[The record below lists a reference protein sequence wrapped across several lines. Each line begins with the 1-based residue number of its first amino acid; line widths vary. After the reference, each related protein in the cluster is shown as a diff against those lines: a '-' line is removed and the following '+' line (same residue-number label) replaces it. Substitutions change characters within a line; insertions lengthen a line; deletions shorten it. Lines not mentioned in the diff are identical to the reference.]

1 MRDSI
6 RSLGLGF
13 CHGVGDASAGFVLG
27 ALAVRSPIAN
37 WAFLAL
43 SYNLAAFGSQAV
55 IAPWIDRWRLA
66 RAAAVVSP
74 ALAGVALLVARLWPA
89 EGAVVAAWLAGLA
102 SALLHSGTGA
112 LALERAGGRAA
123 GLGFFTAP
131 GVIGL
136 AIGGASVAR
145 GDAALVGILA
155 GLLVSGVLAVSI
167 ESSAPNIPASSNP
180 SNWMTWLGL
189 GLLLASI
196 GLRSFAWD
204 TAQAGVRGVA
214 ALIWPTALAAG
225 FGKAVGGWAADRL
238 GWRSWILAALVA
250 GGLMIGLGG
259 QYAVCFVLGVAAI
272 QSALPAAI
280 AAVAARLPGRPALT
294 MALTL
299 GLCVACGGLPQW
311 MGLIS
316 SRDAAFWVAASAL
329 LAGAAGGLA
338 LSRPKGRSHAQT

>member
-136 AIGGASVAR
+136 AIGGAIGRDAVVAR
-145 GDAALVGILA
+145 LALA
-155 GLLVSGVLAVSI
+155 RNARRRHHR
-167 ESSAPNIPASSNP
+167 A
-180 SNWMTWLGL
+180 
-189 GLLLASI
+189 
-196 GLRSFAWD
+196 D
-204 TAQAGVRGVA
+204 AQAER
-214 ALIWPTALAAG
+214 
-225 FGKAVGGWAADRL
+225 
-238 GWRSWILAALVA
+238 
-250 GGLMIGLGG
+250 
-259 QYAVCFVLGVAAI
+259 Q
-272 QSALPAAI
+272 LPADVELRA
-280 AAVAARLPGRPALT
+280 
-294 MALTL
+294 TL
-299 GLCVACGGLPQW
+299 
-311 MGLIS
+311 
-316 SRDAAFWVAASAL
+316 
-329 LAGAAGGLA
+329 
-338 LSRPKGRSHAQT
+338 